1 MSRRRR
7 RRRSN
12 GCLKCLT
19 TFLIVCILIVG
30 VVYAGGMFACK
41 QYAEPTV
48 GITFN
53 EALGVIGT
61 IYGGKESKAVTK
73 PYAEEDL
80 DSFYTDLRSSLYLK
94 DTVDLK
100 DSFSNVVADL
110 LASKEE
116 TEAEVQTTAAGEGT
130 PEEETQSSEPFTT
143 GNAAID
149 DLLNQLDFDFSSLKN
164 YVNEEE
170 TPQLLEI
177 SDKQLAAFLDD
188 TISSLLTS
196 DAINDK
202 VGELT
207 QSMGMSVDLT
217 NVVKIPQVIIE
228 NKNPLDETQTGVT
241 LTVALNLRQTVKSL
255 LSSKSSALGIVAG
268 IVPKAIY
275 ATITI
280 FPNDSERSA
289 QIVINAA
296 SDEKMSVILRLANAA
311 LKNTE
316 YGSVDGILKTVNQ
329 KAIEAIAKVQELVPV
344 SFVDS
349 GSVELKPIKA
359 LMNMLKITEISETQ
373 FLSMI
378 RDVCLPTFS
387 DVSTSLGFPESITY
401 DQISTIIDQ
410 KILLLIDELEDKYAI
425 EENYLKKETLYSQLT
440 KVDSDDGSD
449 CLKNHIEPDR
459 LPLADASYVA
469 SEHKVD
475 VAYQAFAGI
484 INGYLEENPISSGS
498 MNMSINVI
506 NMYYSTSLNVM
517 SIVLEINLLEALSGS
532 IEEGTIVYKLV
543 SQLIPTSLYMTAN
556 IELATEGST
565 TISVNGKSI
574 EQTQEHLATMVQICT
589 SLGMDAASLEYSS
602 LANQVG
608 DAVRNGLNTVG
619 EKLGADLVFEEEL
632 VKLPNIYEV
641 LAGIVFKDAAEALTP
656 EEIYGLMHS
665 LSYEMPQNF
674 VEAASGLGL
683 TPETTIEE
691 YTTQVNGSMDT
702 FVANLVNQYAI
713 DNSVAQ
719 ITNDN
724 VYNKI
729 ITISEDKTL
738 INSVGIEN
746 LPIAPDY
753 STYLKTDFKV
763 ETGYLALTNI
773 LNSYLQE
780 NTVAESGKL
789 DPSKYSLINVSYDEM
804 QKFLGL
810 KIEVKLLDYINL
822 DPTSSMYDIA
832 SQILHESIYLDVEV
846 YIGTDPL
853 LEQCNITIIGL
864 DLTSSETLLE
874 RMIIFGKALGANM
887 DALNLVSL
895 KETLSGN
902 VKNGLNNIVE
912 KMGTGIAFSNE
923 SCQLP
928 SIYEILANKILYKA
942 EEIVNLTD
950 EEVFNVFK
958 GLKAIPNDYKESN
971 TIALANDSGLVNEI
985 NTKYY
990 INDEKKITIPVDNAV
1005 DSSIIN
1011 QLTSIAS
1018 DYNNAI
1024 KGGELA
1030 AAWTAK
1036 VAGGED
1042 KATIMKN
1049 SFSPLAKEGE
1059 IATLFNDSIKIT
1071 AEGLENIAIK
1081 SVFVENENTLKIIFS
1096 CDYKKSEDNA
1106 NSYDGLVPE
1115 FVIKA
1120 TLDLSKISS
1129 EDICC
1134 TLSINDLSTAEGEE
1148 LDDFSLM
1155 ISRLSTSSFSI
1166 ADTTTQCDTTIK
1178 TNLKDMLDKLNM
1190 TLVAKNGE
1198 NEAKIYISS
1207 IFEAAHKNIVGV
1219 NAFTAIDVADT
1230 ISALHSN
1237 IVSTAQTD
1245 IVVSEQ
1251 PESPTLSGATLSGSI
1266 TARNL
1271 GAIILNKGY
1280 GTLTETFGANSI
1292 SLNQVAI
1299 LDLEALS
1306 DITDVY
1312 TASHLET
1319 LKLSIPNLFNG
1330 KVSGTYALI
1339 TLDLDTAKTPF
1350 SSSLLP
1356 RTINVTAMINLDDAS
1371 TKIIYNNL
1379 TSDEMT
1385 VLAALSN
1392 NNDAF
1397 NSSKSTAE
1405 LSTYIQGLV
1414 VLSYTGYNLTLG
1426 QIIASN
1432 LGVVASTS
1440 YNDSIC
1446 GRYNITATIPLT

>member
-1 MSRRRR
+1 MARRRR

-30 VVYAGGMFACK
+30 VVYAGGMFAWK

-73 PYAEEDL
+73 PYAKEDL

-116 TEAEVQTTAAGEGT
+116 TEAEVQTTAAGEET
-130 PEEETQSSEPFTT
+130 TEEETQSREPFTT

-164 YVNEEE
+164 YVSEEE

-289 QIVINAA
+289 QIVINAT

-316 YGSVDGILKTVNQ
+316 YGSVDGILKMVNQ

-425 EENYLKKETLYSQLT
+425 EENYLKKDTLYSQLT

-619 EKLGADLVFEEEL
+619 EKLGAELVFEEDL

-641 LAGIVFKDAAEALTP
+641 LAGIVFKDAAEVLTP

-674 VEAASGLGL
+674 VEAAGGLGL

-729 ITISEDKTL
+729 TTISEDKTL

-780 NTVAESGKL
+780 NTVAASGKL

-832 SQILHESIYLDVEV
+832 SQILPESIYLDVEV

-902 VKNGLNNIVE
+902 VKKGLNNIVE
-912 KMGTGIAFSNE
+912 KMGTEIAFSNE

-971 TIALANDSGLVNEI
+971 KIDLANDSGLVNEI

-1005 DSSIIN
+1005 DPSIIN

-1030 AAWTAK
+1030 TAWTAA

-1042 KATIMKN
+1042 KATIMQN
-1049 SFSPLAKEGE
+1049 SFSPLAREGE

-1081 SVFVENENTLKIIFS
+1081 SVFVEGPTKLKIIFS

-1120 TLDLSKISS
+1120 TLDLSKINS

-1166 ADTTTQCDTTIK
+1166 ADTTTQCNTTIK
-1178 TNLKDMLDKLNM
+1178 NKLKGMLEKLDM
-1190 TLVAKNGE
+1190 TLEAKDGE

-1207 IFEAAHKNIVGV
+1207 IFEAAHKNIVGS
-1219 NAFTAIDVADT
+1219 NTFTAIHVADT
-1230 ISALHSN
+1230 ISALHDN
-1237 IVSTAQTD
+1237 IESSAQIG
-1245 IVVSEQ
+1245 IVKSEQ
-1251 PESPTLSGATLSGSI
+1251 PEAPTLSGTTLSGSI

-1271 GAIILNKGY
+1271 GAIILNKGF
-1280 GTLTETFGANSI
+1280 GALTETFGANSI

-1299 LDLEALS
+1299 LDLAATS

-1319 LKLSIPNLFNG
+1319 LKLSIPNLFEG

-1339 TLDLDTAKTPF
+1339 TLDLNTKLTPF
-1350 SSSLLP
+1350 SSNLLP
-1356 RTINVTAMINLDDAS
+1356 GTINVTAMINLDDAS

-1392 NNDAF
+1392 SAAF
-1397 NSSKSTAE
+1397 DSSSSTGI
-1405 LSTYIQGLV
+1405 LSTYIKDLV
-1414 VLSYTGYNLTLG
+1414 VLSYTKDFTLG
-1426 QIIASN
+1426 EIIASH
-1432 LGVVASTS
+1432 LGTVASTS

-1446 GRYNITATIPLT
+1446 GRYNITITIPLT

>member
-1 MSRRRR
+1 MARRRR

-30 VVYAGGMFACK
+30 VVYAGGMFAWK

-207 QSMGMSVDLT
+207 QSIGMSVDLT

-608 DAVRNGLNTVG
+608 DAVRNSLNMVG
-619 EKLGADLVFEEEL
+619 EKLGAELVFEEEL

-729 ITISEDKTL
+729 TTISEDKTL

-753 STYLKTDFKV
+753 LTYLNTDFKV

-804 QKFLGL
+804 QELLGL

-832 SQILHESIYLDVEV
+832 SQILPESIYLDVEV

-942 EEIVNLTD
+942 EELVNLTD

-971 TIALANDSGLVNEI
+971 KIDLANDSGLVNEI

-990 INDEKKITIPVDNAV
+990 INDEKKVAVPVDNAA
-1005 DSSIIN
+1005 DPSIIN

-1042 KATIMKN
+1042 KATIMQN

-1129 EDICC
+1129 EETCC

-1207 IFEAAHKNIVGV
+1207 IFEAAHKNIVGA
-1219 NAFTAIDVADT
+1219 NTFTAIDVADT

-1299 LDLEALS
+1299 LDLADTS
-1306 DITDVY
+1306 DI
-1312 TASHLET
+1312 SHLET

-1339 TLDLDTAKTPF
+1339 TLNLDTASTPF

-1432 LGVVASTS
+1432 LGTVTSTS
-1440 YNDSIC
+1440 YNDKIC
-1446 GRYNITATIPLT
+1446 GRYDITTTISLT

>member
-1 MSRRRR
+1 MARRRR

-30 VVYAGGMFACK
+30 VVYAGGMFAWK

-316 YGSVDGILKTVNQ
+316 YGSVDGILKMVNQ

-378 RDVCLPTFS
+378 RDVCLPTFG

-425 EENYLKKETLYSQLT
+425 EENYLKKDTLYSQLT

-619 EKLGADLVFEEEL
+619 EKLGAELVFEEEL

-729 ITISEDKTL
+729 TTISEDKTL

-753 STYLKTDFKV
+753 STYLNTDFKV

-832 SQILHESIYLDVEV
+832 SQILPESIYLDVEV

-942 EEIVNLTD
+942 EELVNLTD

-958 GLKAIPNDYKESN
+958 GLKAMPNDYKESN
-971 TIALANDSGLVNEI
+971 KIDLANDSGLVNEI

-990 INDEKKITIPVDNAV
+990 INDEKKVAVPVDNAA
-1005 DSSIIN
+1005 DPSIIN

-1042 KATIMKN
+1042 KATIMQN

-1129 EDICC
+1129 EETCC

-1148 LDDFSLM
+1148 LDDF
-1155 ISRLSTSSFSI
+1155 
-1166 ADTTTQCDTTIK
+1166 
-1178 TNLKDMLDKLNM
+1178 
-1190 TLVAKNGE
+1190 
-1198 NEAKIYISS
+1198 
-1207 IFEAAHKNIVGV
+1207 
-1219 NAFTAIDVADT
+1219 
-1230 ISALHSN
+1230 
-1237 IVSTAQTD
+1237 
-1245 IVVSEQ
+1245 
-1251 PESPTLSGATLSGSI
+1251 
-1266 TARNL
+1266 
-1271 GAIILNKGY
+1271 
-1280 GTLTETFGANSI
+1280 
-1292 SLNQVAI
+1292 
-1299 LDLEALS
+1299 
-1306 DITDVY
+1306 
-1312 TASHLET
+1312 
-1319 LKLSIPNLFNG
+1319 
-1330 KVSGTYALI
+1330 
-1339 TLDLDTAKTPF
+1339 
-1350 SSSLLP
+1350 
-1356 RTINVTAMINLDDAS
+1356 
-1371 TKIIYNNL
+1371 
-1379 TSDEMT
+1379 
-1385 VLAALSN
+1385 
-1392 NNDAF
+1392 
-1397 NSSKSTAE
+1397 
-1405 LSTYIQGLV
+1405 
-1414 VLSYTGYNLTLG
+1414 
-1426 QIIASN
+1426 
-1432 LGVVASTS
+1432 
-1440 YNDSIC
+1440 
-1446 GRYNITATIPLT
+1446 